1 MGMKTITKKI
11 FVVCGKN
18 HSVEIFIYKEH
29 YVDDSLLQ
37 SRLKI
42 CGECP
47 NFIKMTSQC
56 KKCGCIMKLKGL
68 LKESVCPIGKW

>member
-1 MGMKTITKKI
+1 MENLSPWQK
-11 FVVCGKN
+11 FKN
-18 HSVEIFIYKEH
+18 NIGDTRPWHIIYKEH

-68 LKESVCPIGKW
+68 LKEAVCPIGKW

>member
-29 YVDDSLLQ
+29 YE
-37 SRLKI
+37 K
-42 CGECP
+42 
-47 NFIKMTSQC
+47 T
-56 KKCGCIMKLKGL
+56 
-68 LKESVCPIGKW
+68 